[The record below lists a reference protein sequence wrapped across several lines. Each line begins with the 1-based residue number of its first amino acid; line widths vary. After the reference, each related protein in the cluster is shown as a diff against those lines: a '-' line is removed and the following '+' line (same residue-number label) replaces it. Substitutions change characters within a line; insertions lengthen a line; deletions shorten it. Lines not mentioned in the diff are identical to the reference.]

1 MATIL
6 FVHGTGVRKAS
17 YEQTYKLIAPRTRE
31 LGHKPAECL
40 WGEDC
45 GSQFNG
51 VALPSYESEQE
62 RHKIAMWRML
72 LSDPFSELKL
82 LEETPDAPGLVSHGE
97 ITWERLITDV
107 PTETTEKMLRD
118 LELDPFW
125 PFAFDQLTKDSDRR
139 WEHLVKRA
147 AMNDGQFELALS
159 QCLVAQLMRAASE
172 QWILPPDGTDRDALV
187 ASITT
192 DLGGSPR
199 GFLGNALK
207 MAVGLFTPA
216 VTPVLRWTR
225 DAWSTGIS
233 PAVGD
238 ILMYQA
244 RGEKIRAFIRKQ
256 IEAQEGAVIV
266 LAHSLGGIAAV
277 DLLLTTPLPQVS
289 ALITAGSQSA
299 YLYEINGLNGLE
311 RGQSWPEHFPKK
323 WLNIYDVNDF
333 LSYPAAGAFP
343 HRVKD
348 FCNSSHQ
355 PFPESHSAYWR
366 SKKVWQQ
373 VGAFLA

>member
-1 MATIL
+1 MATVL
-6 FVHGTGVRKAS
+6 FVHGTGVRKAG
-17 YEQTYKLIAPRTRE
+17 YEQSYKLIAPRIRE
-31 LGHKPAECL
+31 LGHTPAECL
-40 WGEDC
+40 WGDEC
-45 GSQFNG
+45 GSQFSG

-62 RHKIAMWRML
+62 RHKIAVWRML
-72 LSDPFSELKL
+72 LQDPFSELKL
-82 LEETPDAPGLVSHGE
+82 LEEAPDAPGLANHGE
-97 ITWERLITDV
+97 VVWERLVNNT
-107 PTETTEKMLRD
+107 PTERTVGLLRD
-118 LELDPFW
+118 LELDSFW
-125 PFAFDQLTKDSDRR
+125 AFAFDQLTKENDHR

-147 AMNDGQFELALS
+147 AINDGQFELALS
-159 QCLVAQLMRAASE
+159 QCLVAQLMRAAAE
-172 QWILPPDGTDRDALV
+172 QWVLPPDGTDRDALV
-187 ASITT
+187 TSITV

-199 GFLGNALK
+199 GFLGAVLK
-207 MAVGLFTPA
+207 MAIGLFTPA

-225 DAWSTGIS
+225 DAWSAGIS

-244 RGEKIRAFIRKQ
+244 RGEKIRAFIRER
-256 IEAQEGAVIV
+256 IEAQEGSVIV

-277 DLLLTTPLPQVS
+277 DLLLTTPLLQVC

-311 RGQSWPEHFPKK
+311 RGQSWPKHFPKK

-333 LSYPAAGAFP
+333 LSYPAEGVFRQ
-343 HRVKD
+343 RVKD
-348 FCNSSHQ
+348 FRNSSHQ

-366 SKKVWQQ
+366 SQKVWQE